1 MMEKLKMHSLD
12 KINDNIMKIGEI
24 FPDCLTECI
33 NENGEVVRAIDF
45 DVLRQ
50 ELSKDIV
57 EGNME
62 RYQFVWPDK
71 KKYAREANRPT
82 TSTLRPC
89 KEESVDF
96 DNTQNLYI
104 EGDNLEVLKLLQ
116 ETYLGKIK
124 MIYID
129 PPYNT
134 GNDFIYKDNF
144 DMNSL
149 DYLAISGQYDE
160 VGNRLVQNLET
171 SGRFHTNWLNFMYP
185 RLKLAR
191 NLLKEDGIIFISIG
205 VEELVNLKAMCN
217 EIFGENNFIEVFSW
231 VKTSTPPSL
240 STKSRK
246 TNEYILCYE
255 KNKSGIKYNG
265 EPLVDGDQPL
275 LNTGN
280 GETVLSFPKEKVYF
294 KENKFPNGIYEA
306 YASDK
311 VALLD
316 KIEIK
321 DGYATTD
328 FRLKGEFKWSQEF
341 LEQEILSGTTF
352 IIKSELL
359 SVRFIRT
366 GEGYKRPTNFIKDY
380 YVTPKID
387 KINNG
392 VGTNENASAE
402 LKKIMDDIDVFPYP
416 KPVSLIKYLLNFV
429 CEDDD
434 IVMDF
439 FSGSATTAEAVFDY
453 NNDRKKRLNFIL
465 VQLQENLDQVIERV
479 DTKNRN
485 IILNSISFLEKY
497 GKKHLITELAKER
510 IRRAG
515 KKIKDENPLTTQ
527 DLDVGFRVLKCDS
540 SNMKDVYYTPNEYT
554 TTLIKEMEDNIKD
567 DRTAEDLLFQ
577 VLLDMGVLLSS
588 KIEVVDVYGKKVFKV
603 EDNTLIACFDK
614 SLTDEVI
621 TEIAKMQPIYFVMRD
636 SSIANDSVAANF
648 KEIFKTYNPFLKKWS
663 VL

>member
-1 MMEKLKMHSLD
+1 
-12 KINDNIMKIGEI
+12 
-24 FPDCLTECI
+24 
-33 NENGEVVRAIDF
+33 
-45 DVLRQ
+45 
-50 ELSKDIV
+50 
-57 EGNME
+57 
-62 RYQFVWPDK
+62 
-71 KKYAREANRPT
+71 
-82 TSTLRPC
+82 
-89 KEESVDF
+89 
-96 DNTQNLYI
+96 
-104 EGDNLEVLKLLQ
+104 
-116 ETYLGKIK
+116 
-124 MIYID
+124 
-129 PPYNT
+129 
-134 GNDFIYKDNF
+134 
-144 DMNSL
+144 
-149 DYLAISGQYDE
+149 
-160 VGNRLVQNLET
+160 
-171 SGRFHTNWLNFMYP
+171 
-185 RLKLAR
+185 
-191 NLLKEDGIIFISIG
+191 
-205 VEELVNLKAMCN
+205 
-217 EIFGENNFIEVFSW
+217 
-231 VKTSTPPSL
+231 
-240 STKSRK
+240 
-246 TNEYILCYE
+246 
-255 KNKSGIKYNG
+255 
-265 EPLVDGDQPL
+265 
-275 LNTGN
+275 
-280 GETVLSFPKEKVYF
+280 
-294 KENKFPNGIYEA
+294 
-306 YASDK
+306 
-311 VALLD
+311 
-316 KIEIK
+316 
-321 DGYATTD
+321 
-328 FRLKGEFKWSQEF
+328 
-341 LEQEILSGTTF
+341 
-352 IIKSELL
+352 
-359 SVRFIRT
+359 
-366 GEGYKRPTNFIKDY
+366 
-380 YVTPKID
+380 
-387 KINNG
+387 
-392 VGTNENASAE
+392 
-402 LKKIMDDIDVFPYP
+402 MDDIDVFPYP